1 MILRVNYLFQV
12 MFDGTLERF
21 YLFRTASNKD
31 FHTIDGVVSD
41 KIHQKIIDEEAILL
55 HISIVYV
62 NFVTK

>member
-31 FHTIDGVVSD
+31 FHTIDGAVSD
-41 KIHQKIIDEEAILL
+41 KIHQKIMDEKAILL